1 LLFQVTDSTIFF
13 FQLAKSHCILIN
25 EHNAPILISLAL
37 GVIINRI
44 VWEKN
49 KSIFPIASFFSEKAC
64 KKMQVVVIIDMYQ
77 EI

>member
-1 LLFQVTDSTIFF
+1 V
-13 FQLAKSHCILIN
+13 
-25 EHNAPILISLAL
+25 
-37 GVIINRI
+37 VIINRI